1 MKSKNELHKAVQK
14 MIGEMF
20 QPEAAMYEKH
30 GCQLNFRFKTSKKG
44 NPYLLVSV
52 QLANDSKST
61 AIRKRQIKIW
71 VFSAK
76 RILQDPARP
85 NLHTPEI
92 KKVEKYLKKDLK
104 LLSKCSAEKYFK
116 TRYAVIF
123 CHLIILCR
131 FYSVYEEYYN
141 LDNSVFIIIVIILI
155 SLIFSIVRAYFW
167 IKFDTSFWI

>member
-14 MIGEMF
+14 TIGEMF
-20 QPEAAMYEKH
+20 QAEAAMYEKH
-30 GCQLNFRFKTSKKG
+30 GCRLNFRFKTSKKG

-76 RILQDPARP
+76 RILRDPARP

-104 LLSKCSAEKYFK
+104 RLSKCSAKKYFK

-123 CHLIILCR
+123 CHLIIFCR

-155 SLIFSIVRAYFW
+155 FLIFGIVRAYFQ
-167 IKFDTSFWI
+167 IKFDTFFW